1 MSLDLFAWANQT
13 ARHRAAAADSF
24 GVRRVCACNAF
35 WLFHEP
41 RALLSRYTIIQ
52 RKSRWPE
59 GVA

>member
-1 MSLDLFAWANQT
+1 MDDLFAWADQT
-13 ARHRAAAADSF
+13 ARHKAAVADSF

-35 WLFHEP
+35 WLFHQP

-59 GVA
+59 VAA

>member
-1 MSLDLFAWANQT
+1 MTIDLFAWA
-13 ARHRAAAADSF
+13 RRADEHKPAVADSF

-41 RALLSRYTIIQ
+41 KALLSRYTIIQ

-59 GVA
+59 